1 MRKVKITSDSISDLD
16 YLFDQ
21 RGITRLPIPILLG
34 DKEGLDGEI
43 TPDDIYKFF
52 AETKTTPKTSAR
64 PIPTGNA
71 TASPAIS
78 IAATSKMFA
87 ILNTAPPT
95 NADPSHCHCACEI
108 SAKKD
113 LPAEP
118 NEPAVKANASENSST
133 PIE

>member
-1 MRKVKITSDSISDLD
+1 MTDIKTPFFTSDFPPPSFPYATASRTIATHTSATPAASIGTFHSGVAK
-16 YLFDQ
+16 YVV
-21 RGITRLPIPILLG
+21 
-34 DKEGLDGEI
+34 
-43 TPDDIYKFF
+43 
-52 AETKTTPKTSAR
+52 TTPKTSAS

-87 ILNTAPPT
+87 ILNTAPPM
-95 NADPSHCHCACEI
+95 NADSHCHCACEI
-108 SAKKD
+108 SAKKA